1 MRNKID
7 LFATFDK
14 LGIKLNNKQQEIV
27 ESVEQNQ
34 MTIVRG
40 TRRGGKSFVSAGI
53 NAALMLNPGQKC
65 GLTAPS
71 LKLTE
76 IIFRQTVEN
85 LTNTLMLKPSVLNNK
100 DRILTFPWQ
109 SELLATSLRNR
120 KQILGRSY
128 DIFNIDEAAVA
139 DEPSISFLFIEII
152 PTLLEYDGHL
162 FVISTPRG
170 QNYFY
175 ELSEYARKE
184 PKGKSIKYTIY
195 DQTHIPL
202 DAVEAMKKTYL
213 DLGMEKYWMQE
224 FEVEWISLDGSVFEF
239 YPHEVNLGNPL
250 RDFADKPE
258 GDYFIGIDP
267 GSRNFGAVLVCVN
280 ADGIFIVDCFNASNK
295 STVFVAE
302 KLKQWEENYNI
313 TEMYTD
319 SAAAQTRVDLAQL
332 HHLSFRNSN
341 KDIDA
346 GLNSIRLFKDRI
358 FINTQAQ
365 DADLFVKQW
374 SLYSY
379 NEQTGKPKKRD
390 DHMLD
395 ALRYVVHTALSDR
408 LIEIQEG
415 VIYGTTEIFKGS
427 SDF

>member
-7 LFATFDK
+7 LFATFDR
-14 LGIKLNNKQQEIV
+14 LGVQLNSKQQEIV
-27 ESVEQNQ
+27 ESVEKNK

-76 IIFRQTVEN
+76 IIFRQTVDN
-85 LTNTLMLKPSVLNNK
+85 LTNSLMLKPSVLNNK
-100 DRILTFPWQ
+100 DRVLTFPWQ

-128 DIFNIDEAAVA
+128 DIFNIDEAAVS
-139 DEPSISFLFIEII
+139 DEPSIDFLFLEII
-152 PTLLEYDGHL
+152 PTLLEYNGHL

-175 ELSEYARKE
+175 QLSEYAKND
-184 PKGKSIKYTIY
+184 PKGKAIKYTIY
-195 DQTHIPL
+195 DQTHIPIEE
-202 DAVEAMKKTYL
+202 VEAMRKTYF
-213 DLGMEKYWMQE
+213 DLGMEKYWRQE
-224 FEVEWISLDGSVFEF
+224 FEVEWISLEGSIFEF
-239 YPHEVNLGNPL
+239 YPKEIDLGNVFQ
-250 RDFADKPE
+250 DFTNKPE

-267 GSRNFGAVLVCVN
+267 GSRNFGAVLICINSEGVFV
-280 ADGIFIVDCFNASNK
+280 VDCFNASNK
-295 STVFVAE
+295 STAFVAD
-302 KLKQWEENYNI
+302 KLKKWEEYYDI
-313 TEMYTD
+313 AEMYID

-332 HHLSFRNSN
+332 HDISFRNSN

-358 FINTQAQ
+358 FLNTQAQ
-365 DADLFVKQW
+365 DADLFLKQW

-408 LIEIQEG
+408 LIDIQEG
-415 VIYGTTEIFKGS
+415 VIYGTT
-427 SDF
+427 